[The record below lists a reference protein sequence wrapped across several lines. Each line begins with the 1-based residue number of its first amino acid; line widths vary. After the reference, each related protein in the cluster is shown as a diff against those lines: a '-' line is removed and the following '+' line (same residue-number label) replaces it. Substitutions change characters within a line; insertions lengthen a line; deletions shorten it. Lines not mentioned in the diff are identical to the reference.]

1 MRFMKKSAV
10 AAALGISLPTLRAY
24 EERGL
29 APFSHKMFGRYFYEE
44 QHVRKF
50 IDNARRSQEASR

>member
-1 MRFMKKSAV
+1 MARMKKSEV
-10 AAALGISLPTLRAY
+10 AKALGVSLPTLRAL
-24 EERGL
+24 ERRGL

-50 IDNARRSQEASR
+50 IDDARRSQEGSR